1 MPVDIVSRGI
11 RKPSS
16 RLYYQEGP
24 PEQTPLM
31 NWRLGILGAWGH
43 REYTLEQLKVLPR
56 VDFDR
61 RAVCVCN
68 WTIRHEYSGVL
79 LETLLRDAG
88 MPLEHSAY
96 LKQTSIG
103 TTEKGNYVSTVPLVD
118 AVARKAILCYEIDRE
133 PLTPMRGFPLRFIDF
148 GLYNY
153 KCVKGLASLE
163 LTDRYE
169 LGEWEAR
176 AGYPIDGTI
185 RPKKYWVCDLQKSI
199 YVPNEGEVTEF

>member
-1 MPVDIVSRGI
+1 MPVDIVTRGI
-11 RKPSS
+11 RKPASS
-16 RLYYQEGP
+16 IYYQEGP
-24 PEQTPLM
+24 PDESDLLDY
-31 NWRLGILGAWGH
+31 RLVVKGAWGS
-43 REYTLEQLKVLPR
+43 RDFSLDELRAFPR

-61 RAVCVCN
+61 RSVCVCN

-79 LETLLRDAG
+79 LEVVLKEAG
-88 MPLEHSAY
+88 MPRGDGEY

-103 TTEKGNYVSTVPLVD
+103 TKEKGTYESTVPLGD
-118 AVARKAILCYEIDRE
+118 ALRRRALLCYEIDRE
-133 PLTPMRGFPLRFIDF
+133 PLTMMRGFPLRFIDF

-163 LTDRYE
+163 ITGDYV

-176 AGYPIDGTI
+176 AGYPIDGTV
-185 RPKKYWVCDLQKSI
+185 RPKKYWVCDLQKSV

>member
-1 MPVDIVSRGI
+1 MPVDIVSGVI

-16 RLYYQEGP
+16 KLYYQEGP
-24 PEQTPLM
+24 PSEVLLM
-31 NWRLGILGAWGH
+31 NWRLSVLGAWGR
-43 REYTLEQLKVLPR
+43 REYTMDQLMALPR

-68 WTIRHEYSGVL
+68 WTIRHVYSGIL
-79 LETLLRDAG
+79 LETLLHDAG
-88 MPLEHSAY
+88 LPLEYAPY

-103 TTEKGNYVSTVPLVD
+103 TMEKGSYVSTVPLAD
-118 AVARKAILCYEIDRE
+118 AVSRKAILCYAIDRE
-133 PLTPMRGFPLRFIDF
+133 PLTAMRGFPLRFVDF

-163 LTDRYE
+163 VTDRNE

-176 AGYPIDGTI
+176 AGYPIDGTV
-185 RPKKYWVCDLQKSI
+185 RAKKYWVCDLQKSI
-199 YVPNEGEVTEF
+199 YAPNEGEVVEF